1 MLSIPWPCGVPR
13 TFAYS
18 LPYRTAIGSGRT
30 LKIKNYEK
38 ICIIDTGGG
47 Q

>member
-1 MLSIPWPCGVPR
+1 MLSIPWPCGEPR

-18 LPYRTAIGSGRT
+18 LPFGTAIGSGRT
-30 LKIKNYEK
+30 LNKNYEK
-38 ICIIDTGGG
+38 ICIIIDTGGG